1 MDDGSWPTGLRLVR
15 GSGGMLILLW
25 IRGLIAR
32 RFLRMAGATAGI
44 ALTVALFAAVALFL
58 VGTAASMT
66 ARAISAVPID
76 WQVQLVPGADAEAIG
91 KALRDAAP
99 VKAAHQVRYADVA
112 GFEARTGATTQ
123 TTGPG
128 QVIAFDNGYL
138 NEFPAEIRY
147 LSGKADGVLVAQQ
160 TAANLHAAPGDIVS
174 IKRIGL
180 PPVKVTVAGIIDL
193 PDADSLFQAVGL
205 PPQAAPQ
212 APPDNVLVL
221 PEARWHQIFD
231 PQQQA
236 RPDTT
241 RLQLHVR
248 LARDALPPDPVSA
261 FTFVGGARRNFEA
274 RVAGQALVAD
284 NLGAR
289 LDAVREDARY
299 AALLFLFLGLPGV
312 VLGVV
317 LTFAVTASGG
327 TRRRMEQ
334 GLMRVRGAATS
345 TILALSATEAS
356 IAAVAGTA
364 LGVGGALLFDTYALH
379 AAAKPSLWILVPV
392 ALIGLTVGFI
402 AHLYPAWR
410 DARSNTVSAARRAAA
425 RPKTP
430 LWRRLWLDVLLLA
443 AAGLFFWQS
452 ASAGYQIVLAPEGVA
467 ATAVDYKAFIAPV
480 LLWTGTAL
488 LTLRLSNS
496 VITRNGLLLRI
507 VLKPAAGRLAPI
519 VAAALS
525 REARRLTLGIA
536 MTALAI
542 SFATSTAVFNAT
554 YNAQAHIDAE
564 LTNGSDV
571 TAFGTAERAAGAH
584 LAALAALPE
593 AAAAEPMQH
602 RFAYVGNDLQDL
614 YGIDPDRI
622 GRATSLSDA
631 YFGGG
636 DAGAVLADLTMTPD
650 GVLVSEETVQDFQ
663 LQPGD
668 TINLRLMNARD
679 HQYHPVPFK
688 FIGVAREFPTAPKD
702 SFLVA
707 NAAYVAQMTGSNA
720 TEYVLMR
727 AKGDPAKLARQ
738 AVSVLASDPSIKITD
753 IGEATRLIGSSL
765 TGVNL
770 AGLTT
775 IELAFAVVMAAAAG
789 GLVLALGFIE
799 RRRNF
804 AILSAIGAKRRQ
816 LAAFLWGE
824 GLLVIAG
831 GLVFG
836 LLSGMATAWMLVK
849 LLTGVFDPPPEAL
862 SVPWLYLGI
871 VLSLMAASV
880 IVAILTAVPPPERS
894 TGLLR
899 DL

>member
-1 MDDGSWPTGLRLVR
+1 
-15 GSGGMLILLW
+15 MLILLW
-25 IRGLIAR
+25 IRGVIAR
-32 RFLRMAGATAGI
+32 RFLRLAGAAAGI
-44 ALTVALFAAVALFL
+44 ALTVALLAAVALFL
-58 VGTAASMT
+58 VGAAASMT
-66 ARAISAVPID
+66 ERAISAVPID
-76 WQVQLVPGADAEAIG
+76 WQVQAVPGADVEAIG
-91 KALRDAAP
+91 KALREAAP
-99 VKAAHQVRYADVA
+99 VKAVHQIRYADVA
-112 GFEARTGATTQ
+112 GFEARTGGTTQ

-128 QVIAFDNGYL
+128 QVVAFDNGYL
-138 NEFPAEIRY
+138 SAFPAEIRY
-147 LSGKADGVLVAQQ
+147 LSGKADGVLIAQQ

-180 PPVKVTVAGIIDL
+180 PPVNVTVAGVVDL

-221 PEARWHQIFD
+221 PQAEWHQIFD

-236 RPDTT
+236 RPDSI
-241 RLQLHVR
+241 RLQLHAR
-248 LARDALPPDPVSA
+248 LAREALPLDPVSA
-261 FTFVGGARRNFEA
+261 FAFVGGVRRNFEA

-299 AALLFLFLGLPGV
+299 AAMLFLFLGLPGIA
-312 VLGVV
+312 LGLV

-327 TRRRMEQ
+327 ARRRMEQ
-334 GLMRVRGAATS
+334 ALMRVRGTPTS
-345 TILALSATEAS
+345 TILALSAAEAGV
-356 IAAVAGTA
+356 AAGGGTA
-364 LGVGGALLFDTYALH
+364 LGVAGALVFNAYASPATLT
-379 AAAKPSLWILVPV
+379 PSLWILAPV

-410 DARSNTVSAARRAAA
+410 DARSNTVSAARRVVA
-425 RPKTP
+425 RPKIP
-430 LWRRLWLDVLLLA
+430 LWQRLWLDVLLLA
-443 AAGLFFWQS
+443 AAALLFWQS
-452 ASAGYQIVLAPEGVA
+452 ASTGYQIVLAPEGVA
-467 ATAVDYKAFIAPV
+467 ATAVDYKAFIAPALFWV
-480 LLWTGTAL
+480 GTAL
-488 LTLRLSNS
+488 LILRLSNS
-496 VITRNGLLLRI
+496 VIARNGLLLRTL
-507 VLKPAAGRLAPI
+507 LKPIAGRLTPI

-571 TAFGTAERAAGAH
+571 TAFGTAERPAGAH

-622 GRATSLSDA
+622 AHATNLSDA

-650 GVLVSEETVQDFQ
+650 GALVSQETVQDFQ

-668 TINLRLMNARD
+668 TINLRLMNTKDR
-679 HQYHPVPFK
+679 QYHPVPFK

-707 NAAYVAQMTGSNA
+707 NAAYVARMTGSDA
-720 TEYVLMR
+720 AEYILMR

-738 AVSVLASDPSIKITD
+738 AAAALASDPSIKIAD
-753 IGEATRLIGSSL
+753 IGQAAHLIGSSL
-765 TGVNL
+765 TAVNL

-804 AILSAIGAKRRQ
+804 AILDAIGAKRGQ

-824 GLLVIAG
+824 GLLVIVG

-880 IVAILTAVPPPERS
+880 VAAILATAPPPTHSAEF
-894 TGLLR
+894 LR
-899 DL
+899 DF